1 MAVGSGAGTEFP
13 ARHVA
18 NRRRSR
24 RPARLLGGSRL
35 PPVGSAGLDPSH
47 NSSLRAAKPGDA
59 AELLAASPSAR
70 SGFAGAARG
79 VARDDNLAPVRALR
93 SHRQACRLLTE
104 RPPRGRF
111 VVELRRYGGCRMSG
125 RPNLMGLFSVKRD
138 GSSRLRRAASSVC
151 DLDCAHSRGVVY
163 AAPRCFGRRDAALAE
178 RPSDRQERRLWRA
191 GRPDVR

>member
-1 MAVGSGAGTEFP
+1 MWLTGDAPGAPLAFWEG
-13 ARHVA
+13 VA
-18 NRRRSR
+18 SLRSAPQVLIPRITRPFGRRSLATPPNYWR
-24 RPARLLGGSRL
+24 HRL
-35 PPVGSAGLDPSH
+35 PRVPAGRSERH
-47 NSSLRAAKPGDA
+47 RAAPD
-59 AELLAASPSAR
+59 
-70 SGFAGAARG
+70 FAGSARG